1 MKTKTTFLTMLLI
14 LPLIAGCI
22 GSDETGDDIEGLLV
36 DSDGD
41 GVIDSLDN
49 CPETYNPLQDGAEI
63 DESKGNSFVSDICG
77 NEQFTIIDSTVTNL
91 STRSSGVTSF
101 TVIPSQYVY
110 STSDTIEAD
119 FIGNWFEPYDQLY
132 STVHLTD
139 LNGIIIYQYVIGI
152 NGMGMTSLDTLYPN
166 DPALGGHIWV
176 ETGPSHPT
184 SGGLNNY
191 DFSGATLGA
200 GDFCW
205 EATIRAVTWSTIG
218 VVDYEEVDQVVECF
232 QIQHNIDYF
241 NPGGVIPYDA
251 TTDCTTDEYLVTTK
265 YSSDTTNTQARPKAL
280 ASNYFS
286 DPWSPTISMPAD
298 SAWSPV
304 TPHNSDWVWLD
315 TTVDPANYNYQY
327 VDFMMSFSVPFGA
340 RDVVA
345 KFDGLVDNKYTPM
358 NHPSLTSLSVQPAAT
373 IVESSNQQV
382 TQWAMP
388 ETNMNLHHYFQQGQQ
403 FTDWLANSQT
413 SPTFY
418 DLYLT
423 AWQQTGVW
431 GTAFS
436 VELTYCMPDATV
448 GDDNDPPQVVADIFY
463 AESSEIP
470 LTGPTTSVD
479 YIALLSWDSWDYD
492 GQIVS
497 VYVDHDRDGAG
508 DILLEGE
515 EGSMFIMTI
524 PFLDGIQT
532 NRYQTPDG
540 DCMLLFHRMIDV
552 IATDNSGMTMT
563 YTIRTGIDGVWGE
576 DDDDLRSTTRHDAE
590 WFTNTLQFSSQDDLD
605 WIMGVGNSPCPAP
618 PQFTFIEDTSP
629 LSDMSVIGILNV
641 DFVGPQIYAASNLGG
656 SISAFDPVTGAHIN
670 SQSCG
675 VDITYSSSATNIAA
689 GEYYTITEHDAG
701 DGNVCD
707 IATSDVGNYN
717 WKLNLGMMA
726 FDLPHMSISI
736 T

>member
-1 MKTKTTFLTMLLI
+1 MKTKSILLTTLLI
-14 LPLIAGCI
+14 FPLLAGCI
-22 GSDETGDDIEGLLV
+22 GGGESGEDVNDLLIDS
-36 DSDGD
+36 DSDGI
-41 GVIDSLDN
+41 IDSLDN
-49 CPETYNPLQDGAEI
+49 CPEIYNPLQSGLEKDDGQGI
-63 DESKGNSFVSDICG
+63 SYMKDTCES
-77 NEQFTIIDSTVTNL
+77 EQFTIIDPSGTNL

-110 STSDTIEAD
+110 TTSDTIEAD

-132 STVHLTD
+132 SSVHLTD
-139 LNGIIIYQYVIGI
+139 INGVVIYQYVIGI

-166 DPALGGHIWV
+166 DPTLGGHVWV

-184 SGGLNNY
+184 AGSPNNY

-205 EATIRAVTWSTIG
+205 DATIRAVLWTTPG
-218 VVDYEEVDQVVECF
+218 VVVYEEVDQVVECF
-232 QIQHNIDYF
+232 QIQHDINYF
-241 NPGGVIPYDA
+241 NPGGVIPYDS
-251 TTDCTTDEYLVTTK
+251 TTDCRTDEYQVT
-265 YSSDTTNTQARPKAL
+265 DTYASNITNTQARPQAT
-280 ASNYFS
+280 APNYYS
-286 DPWSPTISMPAD
+286 DPWQPTTNMPVN

-304 TPHNSDWVWLD
+304 TPHNSDWIWLD
-315 TTVDPANYNYQY
+315 NTGDPDDYTYEF
-327 VDFMMSFSVPFGA
+327 VDFKMSFSVPSGA

-345 KFDGLVDNKYTPM
+345 DFDGLVDNKYTPID
-358 NHPSLTSLSVQPAAT
+358 HPSLTSLSVQPAAT

-418 DLYLT
+418 DLYLS

-436 VELTYCMPDATV
+436 VEVTYCMPNATV
-448 GDDNDPPQVVADIFY
+448 GDDNDPPQVVADIFH
-463 AESSEIP
+463 AEPSEP
-470 LTGPTTSVD
+470 LTGSTASVD
-479 YIALLSWDSWDYD
+479 YIAFLSWDSWDYD

-508 DILLEGE
+508 DILLDGE
-515 EGSMFIMTI
+515 EGSMYFMII

-532 NRYQTPDG
+532 NRYQTIDG
-540 DCMLLFHRMIDV
+540 DCMLIFHRMIDV

-563 YTIRTGIDGVWGE
+563 YTIRTGVDGVWGE
-576 DDDDLRSTTRHDAE
+576 DDDDFRSTTRHDAE

-618 PQFTFIEDTSP
+618 PQFTFVEDTSP
-629 LSDMSVIGILNV
+629 LSDMSVIGILHV
-641 DFVGPQIYAASNLGG
+641 DFVGPQTYAASNLHGN
-656 SISAFDPVTGAHIN
+656 IAAFDPVTGAQIN
-670 SQSCG
+670 GQSCG

-689 GEYYTITEHDAG
+689 GEFYTITEHDAG

-707 IATSDVGNYN
+707 IAIADVGNYN
-717 WKLNLGMMA
+717 WKLTLGMLA
-726 FDLPHMSISI
+726 FDLPHMFISI